1 MNSQI
6 YRTAGYV
13 AILCG
18 IAAILTLVT
27 SVLFF
32 SLEAP
37 TVGTDAARTHLWG
50 PLSDLTPIIQMALL
64 LGVAYFLFQIQRSA
78 AATLSWIATVVGVI
92 GMLGVIAFQALLMLQ
107 VIPFEQEVGPMLMA
121 MGLVGVWVIL
131 VNYLGRQQTNLPA
144 WLTWLGVAVGVAFI
158 LEPVLLAAM
167 GGAVN
172 WKAMVSSPAMAT
184 SSALVFLV
192 AYLGFPIWSIGLGWV
207 LIASHPDIQENP
219 VRANTIRNN
228 KDTKRASAR

>member
-1 MNSQI
+1 MNAQF

-18 IAAILTLVT
+18 IAAVLTLVT
-27 SVLFF
+27 SILFF

-37 TVGTDAARTHLWG
+37 TVGTDAAQTHLWG

-64 LGVAYFLFQIQRSA
+64 LGVAYFLFQIQRPA
-78 AATLSWIATVVGVI
+78 APTLSLLATLIGMI

-107 VIPFEQEVGPMLMA
+107 VIPFEQEVGPMLLAMA
-121 MGLVGVWVIL
+121 LVGIWIIV
-131 VNYLGRQQTNLPA
+131 VNYLCRQQAFLPA
-144 WLTWLGVAVGVAFI
+144 WLMWLGVAVGAAFM

-184 SSALVFLV
+184 GSALVFLV
-192 AYLGFPIWSIGLGWV
+192 AYLGFPIWVIGLGRA
-207 LIASHPDIQENP
+207 LLAAQSAA
-219 VRANTIRNN
+219 VRAIH
-228 KDTKRASAR
+228 SAHPA